1 MASARS
7 TNTITIP
14 LSKSLREFID
24 IQVQAGLAKSMSDY
38 VVRLLK
44 QKQREDMKALE
55 AKLLASL
62 DSGPSI
68 PTDAKFWAEGRARIR
83 EAAKKRG
90 PPSN

>member
-14 LSKSLREFID
+14 LSKSLREFLD
-24 IQVQAGLAKSMSDY
+24 LQVELGLGKSSSDY
-38 VVRLLK
+38 VLRLLK
-44 QKQREDMKALE
+44 RTQRAEMDALE